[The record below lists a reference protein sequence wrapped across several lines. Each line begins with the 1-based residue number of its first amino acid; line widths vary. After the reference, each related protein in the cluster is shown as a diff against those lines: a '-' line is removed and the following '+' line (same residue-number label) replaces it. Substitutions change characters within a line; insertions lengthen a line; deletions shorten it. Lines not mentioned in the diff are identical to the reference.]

1 MKKLPLSFDET
12 ILLLIQNVIPISLPI
27 CRLAACL
34 TLVWFIA
41 ACSAKETQAVLPEG
55 CAIGPTD
62 QCHAT
67 PQFLSTLNF
76 ERPVIDTT
84 QEFAVGVLVRDLAG
98 DRTDYQH
105 DTWDDAGKVGPFA
118 IDWLGNI
125 FVAPTP
131 VISLE
136 LNPVAEQNKIFKVD
150 TRTGE
155 MGEFISL
162 PWPLPPGS
170 GNPYGVVGLAYDCD
184 TGSLYAAS
192 IAGSTP
198 QDEVGVIYQIDP
210 TSGEILSKLENVDAL
225 GIGIFRASQGRRLY
239 YGAGRTPEIYSVLL
253 AGDGRFSG
261 QPRLEFSL
269 AAQPGGSTDK
279 AQRLQ
284 FTADNS
290 LIVKA
295 IEFNYSLQPTS
306 HIQKDVYTFQYQPA
320 DDAWTLLDIT
330 EE

>member
-1 MKKLPLSFDET
+1 MYIWRKPFLLP
-12 ILLLIQNVIPISLPI
+12 ILLLLCLLI
-27 CRLAACL
+27 ACG
-34 TLVWFIA
+34 TNEA
-41 ACSAKETQAVLPEG
+41 TPTLPEG
-55 CAIGPTD
+55 YMVGPTD

-67 PQFLSTLNF
+67 PQFLAALNF
-76 ERPVIDTT
+76 ARPVIDTT
-84 QEFAVGVLVRDLAG
+84 QEFATGVLVRDAAG
-98 DRTDYQH
+98 EGQTYQH

-136 LNPVAEQNKIFKVD
+136 LNPVEEQNKIFKVD

-155 MGEFISL
+155 MVEFVSL

-198 QDEVGVIYQIDP
+198 QDEVGVIYQIDS

-225 GIGIFRASQGRRLY
+225 GIAVFRASQGKRLY
-239 YGAGRTPEIYSVLL
+239 YGHGRTSEIYSVALD
-253 AGDGRFSG
+253 GDGRFSG
-261 QPRLEFSL
+261 EPRLEFSL
-269 AAQPGGSTDK
+269 AAQPGGSTNI

-284 FTADNS
+284 FLPDNS
-290 LIVKA
+290 LVIKA
-295 IEFNYSLQPTS
+295 IEFNYSLQATS
-306 HIQKDVYTFQYQPA
+306 RVQKDVYTFHYQPT
-320 DDAWTLLDIT
+320 DDTWTLGQIT
-330 EE
+330 QE

>member
-1 MKKLPLSFDET
+1 MK
-12 ILLLIQNVIPISLPI
+12 ILTQRHRGAEKKNPRLLRSSAFYSCPIVCLALV
-27 CRLAACL
+27 CLLAACGQKEG
-34 TLVWFIA
+34 A
-41 ACSAKETQAVLPEG
+41 APSLPEG
-55 CAIGPTD
+55 YMVGPTD

-98 DRTDYQH
+98 ESGQYQH

-125 FVAPTP
+125 FVAPAP

-155 MGEFISL
+155 MTEFASL

-170 GNPYGVVGLAYDCD
+170 GNPFGVVGLAYDCD

-192 IAGSTP
+192 VAGSTP
-198 QDEVGVIYQIDP
+198 QDEVGVIYQINPDN
-210 TSGEILSKLENVDAL
+210 GEILSRLENVDAL
-225 GIGIFRASQGRRLY
+225 GVGIFRASQGRRLY
-239 YGAGRTPEIYSVLL
+239 YGAGRTPAVYSVGLD
-253 AGDGRFSG
+253 GDGRFTG

-279 AQRLQ
+279 AQRIQ
-284 FTADNS
+284 FTTDNTM
-290 LIVKA
+290 IVKA

-306 HIQKDVYTFQYQPA
+306 RIQKDVYTFQYQPA
-320 DDAWTLLDIT
+320 DDTWVLQSIT
-330 EE
+330 QE